1 MQICVYCGS
10 SGQVNPNYFEAARRL
25 GEIFTQENISLVY
38 GAGHMGLMGEI
49 ANSMLKNNGK
59 VTGVIPRFMVGEGW
73 SHNAL
78 SDLIVTEN
86 MHERKQTM
94 ARLADAVV
102 AMPGGCGTFEE
113 LLEIIT
119 WKQLGLFTK
128 PIVILNIDGYY
139 DGLLEVLKRAVDEKF
154 MREEHARMWEIVSK
168 PEDVLSAIQN
178 ATEWDV
184 DCRKFAAI

>member
-25 GEIFTQENISLVY
+25 GEIFAQENISLVY
-38 GAGHMGLMGEI
+38 GAGHMGLMGKV
-49 ANSMLKNNGK
+49 ADSMLENNGK
-59 VTGVIPRFMVGEGW
+59 VTGVIPRFMVDEGW
-73 SHNAL
+73 SHKAL
-78 SDLIVTEN
+78 SDLVITEN

-128 PIVILNIDGYY
+128 PIVILNVDGYY
-139 DGLLEVLKRAVDEKF
+139 DGLLEVLKRAVNEKF
-154 MREEHARMWEIVSK
+154 MRVEHARMWEIVST
-168 PEDVLSAIQN
+168 PEDVLSAIKN
-178 ATEWDV
+178 AAEWDV
-184 DCRKFAAI
+184 NCRKFAAI

>member
-10 SGQVNPNYFEAARRL
+10 SGQVRPSYFEAARRL
-25 GEIFTQENISLVY
+25 GEIFAQESVSLVY

-49 ANSMLKNNGK
+49 ANSVLENNGE
-59 VTGVIPRFMVGEGW
+59 VTGVIPSFMVDEGW

-78 SDLIVTEN
+78 SNLIITEN

-94 ARLADAVV
+94 ARLADAAI
-102 AMPGGCGTFEE
+102 AMPGGCGTLEE

-128 PIVILNIDGYY
+128 PIVILNIDGYFNK
-139 DGLLEVLKRAVDEKF
+139 LLEILELAVTEKF
-154 MREEHARMWEIVSK
+154 MRVEHARMWEVVEK
-168 PEDVLSAIQN
+168 PEDVLPAIRN
-178 ATEWDV
+178 AAEWDV
-184 DCRKFAAI
+184 NCRKFAAI